1 MLFHCHLKRNFVF
14 EVFYHT
20 YTTMPNYS
28 YVYHRNV
35 ILLTLRLKWV
45 EEKLFLL
52 VHFSFFMTRPNFE
65 YEYWTTVNCKKD
77 NCEKYVWSRN
87 MKKWEQQQRAQLT
100 TLRYLKPILQ
110 VHYKLSC
117 LILTNY
123 HWKQQMA
130 QLSSLGHLKIV
141 LVMRITTIFI
151 YLNGF

>member
-77 NCEKYVWSRN
+77 NCEKYVRSRN

-130 QLSSLGHLKIV
+130 QLTSYWYKKWL
-141 LVMRITTIFI
+141 
-151 YLNGF
+151 LNQNIDWALYVHI

>member
-52 VHFSFFMTRPNFE
+52 VHFSFFMTRPSFE

-117 LILTNY
+117 LILTIY

-130 QLSSLGHLKIV
+130 QLTSSYTYSI
-141 LVMRITTIFI
+141 IFI
-151 YLNGF
+151 

>member
-52 VHFSFFMTRPNFE
+52 VHFSFFMTRPSFE

-123 HWKQQMA
+123 HWKQQMV
-130 QLSSLGHLKIV
+130 QLTSYSNNKWLLNQNIDWA
-141 LVMRITTIFI
+141 L
-151 YLNGF
+151 YLHI

>member
-123 HWKQQMA
+123 HWKQPMA
-130 QLSSLGHLKIV
+130 QLTSYNKWLLKQNIDWALYV
-141 LVMRITTIFI
+141 HI
-151 YLNGF
+151 

>member
-52 VHFSFFMTRPNFE
+52 VHFSFFMTRPSFE

-87 MKKWEQQQRAQLT
+87 TKKWEQQQRAQLT

-123 HWKQQMA
+123 HWKQHMA
-130 QLSSLGHLKIV
+130 QLTSLGHLKIV
-141 LVMRITTIFI
+141 LVMRIIHI
-151 YLNGF
+151 INGF